1 MSSLSRL
8 LRGNMIL
15 SEEEA
20 RVRWCPQ
27 ARSVGWMN
35 TSNTATAIAS
45 NRDHPS
51 GNMPACIASSCAFW
65 RWAEEKK
72 IRDIDLVTSDVV
84 DLPPRRGFCG
94 IAGKPE
100 FD

>member
-1 MSSLSRL
+1 
-8 LRGNMIL
+8 MIL
-15 SEEEA
+15 TEEEA
-20 RVRWCPQ
+20 KQRWCPQ
-27 ARSVGWMN
+27 ARSVGSVLDAGN
-35 TSNTATAIAS
+35 TNRIHAGY

-51 GNMPACIASSCAFW
+51 GNMPACIASSCLFW